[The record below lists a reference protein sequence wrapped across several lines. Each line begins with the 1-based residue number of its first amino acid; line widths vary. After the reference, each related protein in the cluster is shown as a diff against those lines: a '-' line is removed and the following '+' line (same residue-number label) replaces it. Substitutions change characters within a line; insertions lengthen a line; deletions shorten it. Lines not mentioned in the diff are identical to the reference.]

1 MSNITNKMSTIGLT
15 NATTNAISKGAVFI
29 GAMLVAAGA
38 GGMILSNK
46 QFTEAEMKYLSE
58 NVKVVT
64 K

>member
-1 MSNITNKMSTIGLT
+1 MNNITKKMATIGIT
-15 NATTNAISKGAVFI
+15 NATANAISKGAVFI

-46 QFTEAEMKYLSE
+46 QFTEAELNYISE
-58 NVKVVT
+58 HVAT

>member
-1 MSNITNKMSTIGLT
+1 MNNITNKMATIGLT
-15 NATTNAISKGAVFI
+15 NVTANAISKGAVFV

-46 QFTEAEMKYLSE
+46 QFTEAEMNYISTH
-58 NVKVVT
+58 VST

>member
-1 MSNITNKMSTIGLT
+1 MMNKMSTIGMINT
-15 NATTNAISKGAVFI
+15 TTNAISKGAVFI

-46 QFTEAEMKYLSE
+46 QFTEAEMKYLAE
-58 NVKVVT
+58 NVKVVA

>member
-1 MSNITNKMSTIGLT
+1 MNNITNKMATIGLT
-15 NATTNAISKGAVFI
+15 NVTTNAISKGAVFV

-46 QFTEAEMKYLSE
+46 QLTEAELNYISTH
-58 NVKVVT
+58 VST

>member
-1 MSNITNKMSTIGLT
+1 MNNITNKMATIGMT
-15 NATTNAISKGAVFI
+15 NVTANAISKGAVFI

-46 QFTEAEMKYLSE
+46 QFTEAELNYISTH
-58 NVKVVT
+58 VST

>member
-1 MSNITNKMSTIGLT
+1 MMNKMSSIGMINT
-15 NATTNAISKGAVFI
+15 TTNAISKGAVFI

-46 QFTEAEMKYLSE
+46 QFTETEMKYLSE
-58 NVKVVT
+58 NVKVIA